1 MILKYGTYTH
11 ADNEVTLVISQRS
24 TFNEV
29 GARSGYVANWS
40 IRGILQASTEANLRT
55 AIVALEA
62 AYGVDGRDLVLYS
75 SDGTS
80 VRHSMYNTGSR
91 QGVRILDLSYPTGDG
106 SEYTTFRTYQITA
119 EAEYNN
125 DLGILSYT
133 ESYTFGGGGQQKVVI
148 PTLYGPPIEQLV
160 RQQTPYTC
168 QQQGTAVGVAT
179 WPSVPNPAFPSA
191 EHRDRR
197 RVTYQSPTRLG
208 QYGNQMYSVQWAYEF
223 ESPSPLSGRPPG

>member
-1 MILKYGTYTH
+1 MILRYGSYSH

-24 TFNEV
+24 TFNEI

-80 VRHSMYNTGSR
+80 VRHSMLNAGSR

-119 EAEYNN
+119 EAEYNT

-133 ESYTFGGGGQQKVVI
+133 EIT
-148 PTLYGPPIEQLV
+148 
-160 RQQTPYTC
+160 
-168 QQQGTAVGVAT
+168 
-179 WPSVPNPAFPSA
+179 PSA
-191 EHRDRR
+191 AGGSRK
-197 RVTYQSPTRLG
+197 
-208 QYGNQMYSVQWAYEF
+208 W
-223 ESPSPLSGRPPG
+223 